1 MALTAT
7 MYTFLIDLSNVDRG
21 VYANLELRVAQQ
33 PSETDEYLLTRVLAY
48 CLEYEEG
55 IAFSAGISAGDE
67 PAISI
72 RSLTGELTAW
82 IEVGAPDAA
91 RLHRASKSTERVAV
105 YTHRSIA
112 MLKQQLAGNRIHRA
126 ADIPIYEIERP
137 LLAALVRV
145 VERRTTMSIVVTEG
159 QLYIEVGGEAISGQI
174 REHRLE
180 GV

>member
-7 MYTFLIDLSNVDRG
+7 MYTFLIDLSNVDRS

-67 PAISI
+67 PPISI
-72 RSLTGELTAW
+72 RNLTGDLIAW
-82 IEVGAPDAA
+82 IEIGAPDAE
-91 RLHRASKSTERVAV
+91 RLHRASKSAERVAV

-112 MLKQQLAGNRIHRA
+112 MLKQQLTGKRIHRA
-126 ADIPIYEIERP
+126 EEIPFYEIERP
-137 LLAALVRV
+137 LLTALARV
-145 VERRTTMSIVVTEG
+145 IERRTTLALVVTEG
-159 QLYIEVGGEAISGQI
+159 QLYIEVGGESISGLI
-174 REHRLE
+174 REHRLDPA
-180 GV
+180 